1 MSVTASTLAYPLMPV
16 AVLCFLVL
24 LNRKDYM
31 GTARPEGLARL
42 AWNVVLGFAVVFMI
56 AAAWLALAQNWADLR
71 GG

>member
-1 MSVTASTLAYPLMPV
+1 
-16 AVLCFLVL
+16 VL

-31 GTARPEGLARL
+31 GTARPEGLGRL

-71 GG
+71 ARLSG